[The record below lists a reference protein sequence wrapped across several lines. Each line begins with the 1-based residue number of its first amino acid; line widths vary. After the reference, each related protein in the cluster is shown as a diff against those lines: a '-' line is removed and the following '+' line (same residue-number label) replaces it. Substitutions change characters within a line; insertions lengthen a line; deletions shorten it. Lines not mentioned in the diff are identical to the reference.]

1 MRANT
6 YLITAY
12 KCLIQVGQVSA
23 CFSKAFHRIPR
34 SMTSSLTGSDFNNGF
49 NAGSEKV
56 NTRVFIFEVTMEIKE
71 EDGKGGFSTVPKD
84 RNCFKLR
91 SNVAKQVCLS
101 IQQVSS
107 KEGGVTLEV
116 ERCFGVLV
124 SPGRNVKHSDMRL
137 LEMVKRDAQQQV
149 NFMSIISSDVRN
161 LTTILQQVNAGPIVQ
176 DKQCYNICGRW
187 DPADPALE
195 TLNVETPREGK
206 IFMTVAV
213 DLVIRDIREPVRF
226 VIETSVKVYPQN
238 ERFWYLNKKNLVQ
251 QFYLNSKEVNC
262 PY

>member
-1 MRANT
+1 
-6 YLITAY
+6 
-12 KCLIQVGQVSA
+12 
-23 CFSKAFHRIPR
+23 
-34 SMTSSLTGSDFNNGF
+34 MTSSLTGSDFNGF

-56 NTRVFIFEVTMEIKE
+56 NSRVFIFEVTMEIKE

-107 KEGGVTLEV
+107 KEGGITLEV

-137 LEMVKRDAQQQV
+137 LEMVTRDSVQPV
-149 NFMSIISSDVRN
+149 NFMSIITSDVRN
-161 LTTILQQVNAGPIVQ
+161 ITTILQQVNTGPIMQ
-176 DKQCYNICGRW
+176 DKQCYNIFGRW

-206 IFMTVAV
+206 IFITVAV

-226 VIETSVKVYPQN
+226 VIETSVKVFPQN
-238 ERFWYLNKKNLVQ
+238 ERFWYFNKKNLVQ
-251 QFYLNSKEVNC
+251 QFYLNSKEVSCVLVKNC
-262 PY
+262 VSQVLVDPRRVVHYFSRFGIVVVCNR